1 MPKFTIFV
9 SIVMLIAALVLLF
22 DKLFTPQP
30 IQITLQSGQEVTT
43 STPEYF
49 SLAEVL
55 LMITS
60 AFLIGTAATY
70 LFYNSD
76 REKANQKP
84 QKAQSLESNEISYD
98 KILPLLKTDE
108 KKVITA
114 LLDSNGEMQ
123 QNKLTAKLDIS
134 KVKAT
139 RILHGLSQKDLIIK
153 ERHGGKREAHTK
165 SLG

>member
-9 SIVMLIAALVLLF
+9 SIVVLIAALVLLF
-22 DKLFTPQP
+22 SKLFTPQP

-49 SLAEVL
+49 SLTEAL
-55 LMITS
+55 LMIIS

-76 REKANQKP
+76 REKANQKT
-84 QKAQSLESNEISYD
+84 QKMQSVESNEKVYD
-98 KILPLLKTDE
+98 VVLPLLKTDE
-108 KKVITA
+108 KRAITA
-114 LLDSNGEMQ
+114 LLENNGEMQ
-123 QNKLTAKLDIS
+123 QNKLAAKLSVS

-139 RILHGLSQKDLIIK
+139 RILYRLEQKNLITKVRHGLTNMVRLRK
-153 ERHGGKREAHTK
+153 
-165 SLG
+165 

>member
-1 MPKFTIFV
+1 MVKFTIIL
-9 SIVMLIAALVLLF
+9 SIVVLIAALVLLL

-30 IQITLQSGQEVTT
+30 IQITLQSGQEITT
-43 STPEYF
+43 STADYF
-49 SLAEVL
+49 SITEVL
-55 LMITS
+55 LLIIS

-76 REKANQKP
+76 REKKISQKTHN
-84 QKAQSLESNEISYD
+84 SESNAGVYD
-98 KILPLLKTDE
+98 IILPLLKTDE
-108 KKVITA
+108 KKVITS

-123 QNKLTAKLDIS
+123 QNKLAAKLGIS

-153 ERHGGKREAHTK
+153 ERHGFTNMVRLRK
-165 SLG
+165 